1 VTQNCKSSFSSTRWR
16 GDSAVYVYNYGN
28 IDTAAILADPTSGGN
43 LWPPAWAPARP
54 PAIEIHNDLGET
66 LLTISAQGDV
76 EFLKNPNH
84 AAQQLVKLCQN
95 YIDQKAVRAS
105 AMQRSYRRGVEK
117 CLRLAR
123 TMEKDQLIDLL
134 EREISVR
141 LGSEMTQ
148 LLKETGE
155 E

>member
-1 VTQNCKSSFSSTRWR
+1 MTLAPKSSVFSTVWN
-16 GDSAVYVYNYGN
+16 GGAVYNYGN
-28 IDTAAILADPTSGGN
+28 IDTAAILTAPSYSYTAGGGITQ
-43 LWPPAWAPARP
+43 ARP
-54 PAIEIHNDLGET
+54 NAIEIRNDLRET

-76 EFLKNPNH
+76 QFLKNPNQ

-95 YIDQKAVRAS
+95 HIDKKAARVS

-123 TMEKDQLIDLL
+123 TMEKDQLISLL
-134 EREISVR
+134 EKEINVR
-141 LGSEMTQ
+141 LGSEMIQ